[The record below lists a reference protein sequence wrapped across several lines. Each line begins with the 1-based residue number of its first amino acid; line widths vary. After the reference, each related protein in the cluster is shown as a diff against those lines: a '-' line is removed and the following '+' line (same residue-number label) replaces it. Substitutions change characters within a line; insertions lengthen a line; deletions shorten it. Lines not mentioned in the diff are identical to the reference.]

1 MLLIMSLLS
10 VDLSS
15 ETSCVFDWARS
26 AVEQNKTFTVE
37 SDNIL
42 LSKATTDTQERILEL
57 ATVALEE
64 QYDSDLNR
72 FELKPRWIPRSILE
86 MAPDR
91 IQTVKPTERIDRYT
105 TFEVR
110 YQMNDRVESSNIQL
124 VIEIEKRVPVAN
136 QRIPSG
142 ETIKEEMLGELWV
155 PVSTNRGQ
163 LVENSDDLIGYK
175 VRRTLAP
182 GQPVRH
188 AEVTKGFLI
197 LSGETARLIFDE
209 TGVRIEIEVIA
220 QSSGEQDEEIIFF
233 SEETK
238 NRYLGRITGPG
249 VATWRRT
256 L

>member
-1 MLLIMSLLS
+1 MLLIMSLLPA
-10 VDLSS
+10 DLSS
-15 ETSCVFDWARS
+15 ETSYVFDWERS
-26 AVEQNKTFTVE
+26 AGEYNNTFTVE
-37 SDNIL
+37 TDNIL
-42 LSKATTDTQERILEL
+42 PGKAATETQKRVLEL
-57 ATVALEE
+57 ATIALNE
-64 QYDSDLNR
+64 QYDTDLYR
-72 FELKPRWIPRSILE
+72 FELKARWIPKSILDL
-86 MAPDR
+86 APGR
-91 IQTVKPTERIDRYT
+91 IETVKPTERIDRYT

-110 YQMNDRVESSNIQL
+110 YHMNDRVEASQIQL
-124 VIEIEKRVPVAN
+124 VIEIEKKLPVAN

-163 LVENSDDLIGYK
+163 LVENSGELIGYK

-188 AEVTKGFLI
+188 AEVSKGFLI
-197 LSGETARLIFDE
+197 ESGETVRLIFDE

-238 NRYLGRITGPG
+238 NRYLGRITGQG
-249 VATWRRT
+249 VAIWRKT

>member
-1 MLLIMSLLS
+1 MLLIMSLMSADLLS
-10 VDLSS
+10 
-15 ETSCVFDWARS
+15 ERSCIFDWERS
-26 AVEQNKTFTVE
+26 DEEYNRVFTVE
-37 SDNIL
+37 SGNIL
-42 LSKATTDTQERILEL
+42 LSEIATETQDRVLEL
-57 ATVALEE
+57 ASIALGEN
-64 QYDSDLNR
+64 YDTNRYR
-72 FELKPRWIPRSILE
+72 FELKARWIPKSILDL
-86 MAPDR
+86 APER
-91 IQTVKPTERIDRYT
+91 IQTVKPIQKIDRNT

-110 YQMNDRVESSNIQL
+110 YQTNDRVESSQIQL
-124 VIEIEKRVPVAN
+124 VVEIEKRLPVAN

-155 PVSTNRGQ
+155 PVATNRGQ
-163 LVENSDDLIGYK
+163 LVENSDELVGYK

-197 LSGETARLIFDE
+197 HSGETAQLIFDE
-209 TGVRIEIEVIA
+209 TGVRIELEVIA
-220 QSSGEQDEEIIFF
+220 QSSGEQDEEIIFY

-249 VATWRRT
+249 VAIWRRT

>member
-10 VDLSS
+10 ADLSS
-15 ETSCVFDWARS
+15 ERSCVFEWERS
-26 AVEQNKTFTVE
+26 AEEHNRMFTVE
-37 SDNIL
+37 SGNIL
-42 LSKATTDTQERILEL
+42 LSKTATETQERVLEL
-57 ATVALEE
+57 ASIALGEK
-64 QYDSDLNR
+64 YDTNRYR
-72 FELKPRWIPRSILE
+72 FELKARWIPNSILDLS
-86 MAPDR
+86 PDR
-91 IQTVKPTERIDRYT
+91 IQTVNPTERIDRYT

-110 YQMNDRVESSNIQL
+110 YQTNGRVESSQIQL
-124 VIEIEKRVPVAN
+124 VVEIEKRLPVAN

-155 PVSTNRGQ
+155 PVATNRGQ
-163 LVENSDDLIGYK
+163 LVENSDELIGYK

-197 LSGETARLIFDE
+197 QSGETAQLIFDE

-220 QSSGEQDEEIIFF
+220 QSSGAQDEEIIFF
-233 SEETK
+233 SEETR

-249 VATWRRT
+249 VAKWRKT

>member
-10 VDLSS
+10 ADLSS
-15 ETSCVFDWARS
+15 ETSYVLDRVRS
-26 AVEQNKTFTVE
+26 AGEYNNTFTVE
-37 SDNIL
+37 SGSIL
-42 LSKATTDTQERILEL
+42 LRKTATETQERVLEL
-57 ATVALEE
+57 ARIALGK
-64 QYDSDLNR
+64 QYDSDLYR
-72 FELKPRWIPRSILE
+72 FDIKARWIPRSILDL
-86 MAPDR
+86 APDR
-91 IQTVKPTERIDRYT
+91 IQTVKPTERIERYT
-105 TFEVR
+105 TFEVS
-110 YQMNDRVESSNIQL
+110 YHMNDRVEASQIQL
-124 VIEIEKRVPVAN
+124 VIEIEKRLPVAN

-155 PVSTNRGQ
+155 PVSISRGQ
-163 LVENSDDLIGYK
+163 LVENSDELVGYK

-197 LSGETARLIFDE
+197 QSGETARLIFDE

-249 VATWRRT
+249 VAIWRKT